1 MTTKL
6 AIYVLRNTFCH
17 KINIFKLYAA
27 PLLNRKDS
35 VGSHGFSFEKCSFNT
50 NKNISICHILL
61 IFLHLI
67 YFISG
72 KSFRQRV
79 SFLVHT
85 RIHTGVMPYKCELC
99 QKSFRYKVSQ
109 RTHKCQSLSTEET
122 GTSLANETLDQ
133 ISETFIKAF
142 LENSTNPIQMQQ
154 QLSQQNSPA
163 SNEIAVINKKASAN
177 SIAPTSSPPVS
188 SLNEHQALL
197 SKAIDDI
204 VVESCNKL
212 GIGNRTDN
220 GGFSSPIQNINDG
233 SMSPSQKLQN
243 MRLYSPQLVASPDLN
258 SIDGDLTRFF
268 LENSTAGQ
276 NIL

>member
-1 MTTKL
+1 
-6 AIYVLRNTFCH
+6 
-17 KINIFKLYAA
+17 
-27 PLLNRKDS
+27 
-35 VGSHGFSFEKCSFNT
+35 
-50 NKNISICHILL
+50 
-61 IFLHLI
+61 
-67 YFISG
+67 
-72 KSFRQRV
+72 
-79 SFLVHT
+79 
-85 RIHTGVMPYKCELC
+85 MPYKCELC

-122 GTSLANETLDQ
+122 GNSLANETLDQ

-163 SNEIAVINKKASAN
+163 SNEIAVINEKAS
-177 SIAPTSSPPVS
+177 SSPPVS

-204 VVESCNKL
+204 VVESCNQL
-212 GIGNRTDN
+212 GIGNRNDN
-220 GGFSSPIQNINDG
+220 AGFSSTIQNINDG

-243 MRLYSPQLVASPDLN
+243 MRLYSPQLVATPDLN